1 MSDMNK
7 PEMTAQVLVAVG
19 AVFLLISAYV
29 MGVYIPNQKEL
40 DDDFESRT
48 SFDGDMTLFDATKSA
63 TLQGDFNP
71 ENALNSY
78 AAADGTNAEIV
89 AKADPTKSDDEKT
102 YYNFNASAFSSKEL
116 TEENRILTFTD
127 YNNYVD
133 RTTWETKDADDPD
146 DEFGYSLWNPNE
158 LPEKKNTQYP
168 NPFVSSHTNNYI
180 YVAEEKVGGIDCYKY
195 TADETFE
202 YSSDSIL
209 ALKANFD
216 GFLPE
221 GVVGTSYGEMQYKE
235 VIWVSTE
242 TGQVADRELDIV
254 VNFIPDPRLA
264 ALFQATEALDSVIV
278 YEGTLDGANITAD
291 RRTYSSGSIFTGTDS
306 ATSAQRTYMNATG
319 TLLVSGETEPRV
331 NSTFL
336 IDTHTQQAQVPGPN
350 GTYVSVGSTFFS
362 IGSVCDNTTYNYPN
376 LFLTTHVN
384 TYECIETTAIP
395 GFIIPSANIIG
406 NTTAFHY
413 RSTENG
419 VLYDTTEAN
428 LPVFDPVNGYCMNP
442 AVCGDRQ
449 WASLI
454 AYALTQTSL
463 GDDALLIPIKSNST
477 MDLPRLGTAEM
488 LMAGDAMFGSS
499 FHPLIQGSFVAINDY
514 AAALGVTNSDGSP
527 LTYDQMPFVLNKT
540 HEGLALG
547 DVAVPGTMEA
557 MMAGQAQ
564 LGSDFHPLVF
574 AGISGKVSALTQ
586 GAINETMALGMP
598 WMIDGNVSVGEE
610 ENVTNVMVMPVA
622 FPEMDMGAALPILED
637 QTLNLMMDYEE
648 NVFLDPVTATVLDQD
663 FSILVTV
670 TFPWGT
676 TQVAQAIDVAYT
688 DNQTWAS
695 SASRWT
701 AEFGYT
707 FIPGS
712 PVRADNANFTIMTLK
727 GGYSDAEVADAK
739 KTIEDTSSALSS
751 ARTIPMVLIG
761 VALVSLMGGF
771 YVYYQNN
778 QGGDMSSGMDDSPSE
793 ESAPGMAVTEE
804 DSEEEAEDSGD
815 DSGEESTD
823 SDE

>member
-1 MSDMNK
+1 MSK

-29 MGVYIPNQKEL
+29 MGVYIPEQKEL
-40 DDDFESRT
+40 SDDFESQT

-63 TLQGDFNP
+63 SLQGDFNP

-78 AAADGTNAEIV
+78 LSADGANVQIL
-89 AKADPTKSDDEKT
+89 AKADPALSDDDKT
-102 YYNFNASAFSSKEL
+102 YYNFNASAFTSAEMSED
-116 TEENRILTFTD
+116 NRILTFSD

-133 RTTWETKDADDPD
+133 RTTYETKDADDPD
-146 DEFGYSLWNPNE
+146 DVFGYSLWNPNE

-168 NPFVSSHTNNYI
+168 NPFVSSHTNDYI
-180 YVAEEKVGGIDCYKY
+180 FAGEETIGGIDCYKY

-202 YSSDSIL
+202 YSSSSVL
-209 ALKANFD
+209 ALKASFD
-216 GFLPE
+216 GLLPD
-221 GVVGTSYGEMQYKE
+221 GVEGTSYGEMRYIE
-235 VIWVSTE
+235 EIWVSSE
-242 TGQVADRELDIV
+242 TGQVADRELNV
-254 VNFIPDPRLA
+254 TVNFIPDPRLA
-264 ALFQATEALDSVIV
+264 VNFQATEAYDSLIV
-278 YEGTLDGANITAD
+278 YEGTLDGVDITAD
-291 RRTYSSGSIFTGTDS
+291 RRTFSSGSIFTGTDS
-306 ATSAQRTYMNATG
+306 ATGAQRTYMNATG

-336 IDTHTQQAQVPGPN
+336 IDTHTQQAQVPGPD

-362 IGSVCDNTTYNYPN
+362 IGSVCDDTTYNYPN
-376 LFLTTHVN
+376 LFLTTHMN
-384 TYECIETTAIP
+384 TYECVETTAIP
-395 GFIIPSANIIG
+395 GFIIPSANVTG
-406 NTTAFHY
+406 NTTAYHF
-413 RSTENG
+413 RSTENS

-428 LPVFDPVNGYCMNP
+428 LPVFDPVNGYCMDP
-442 AVCGDRQ
+442 AVCEDRQ

-463 GDDALLIPIKSNST
+463 GNDALLIPIKSNST
-477 MDLPRLGTAEM
+477 MDLPRLGTEQMVAD
-488 LMAGDAMFGSS
+488 GDAMYGGS

-514 AAALGVTNSDGSP
+514 AASLGVTNEDGSP
-527 LTYDQMPFVLNKT
+527 LTYDVMPFVLNKT
-540 HEGLALG
+540 HSGLALG
-547 DVAVPGTMEA
+547 DVAVPGTVEA

-564 LGSDFHPLVF
+564 LGSDFHPAVF

-622 FPEMDMGAALPILED
+622 FPEMDMGAALPILEN

-707 FIPGS
+707 YLPGS
-712 PVRADNANFTIMTLK
+712 PLRGNNANFTIMTLL
-727 GGYSDAEVADAK
+727 GGYSDAEVTDAK
-739 KTIEDTSSALSS
+739 NTIEDTSSALSS
-751 ARTIPMVLIG
+751 ARTTPMVLIA
-761 VALVSLMGGF
+761 VALASLMGGF

-778 QGGDMSSGMDDSPSE
+778 QGDMPTGIDDSNVE
-793 ESAPGMAVTEE
+793 ETAPNMAVTDNESGNGDSE
-804 DSEEEAEDSGD
+804 DDSEDSSEEE
-815 DSGEESTD
+815 
-823 SDE
+823 